1 MRILMICESF
11 RRLGGVAQIV
21 EELAA
26 EFALAGHATAIA
38 SNASADVILSRPARN
53 GVEYFDVDLPRR
65 KPVTWRH
72 PERLFRP
79 AVATDLA
86 RVFEAW
92 KPDLANIHGGL
103 RDRFPPVIAACSAA
117 RMPIVQSIHL
127 APDPDSRPGYA
138 IAAMSGAR
146 EMVFPSEFVK
156 REFAKI
162 VPEASGARVIRG
174 GFDLR
179 AAADSVPIRRSRPFL
194 FSAARFDL
202 RHKAVDT
209 LVSSFAL
216 IADEFPEL
224 DLLIAGGGADRP
236 RIEEMIVSAGL
247 SSRIEL
253 LGVRAHDELWGY
265 FKAALAFVMLSRM
278 PEGLPLVFFEAMGC
292 GVPVVATR
300 IGGNPELVLDGETG
314 LLVDNR
320 PESIA
325 NALSR
330 LVGDSE
336 LRAKLGAAAA
346 RLVNPDY
353 TWHAAAQH
361 YLDVFL
367 SCVG

>member
-1 MRILMICESF
+1 MICESF

-26 EFALAGHATAIA
+26 ELAVAGHATAIA

-53 GVEYFDVDLPRR
+53 GVEYFDVDLPRQ

-79 AVATDLA
+79 AVATDLVG
-86 RVFEAW
+86 VFEAW

-117 RMPIVQSIHL
+117 RVPIVQSIHL
-127 APDPDSRPGYA
+127 APERGLSPAYA
-138 IAAMSGAR
+138 IAAMSAAR
-146 EMVFPSEFVK
+146 DIVFPSEFVK
-156 REFAKI
+156 GEFEKI
-162 VPEASGARVIRG
+162 APEARRARVIRG
-174 GFDLR
+174 GFDLH
-179 AAADSVPIRRSRPFL
+179 AARNSGPILRSRPFL
-194 FSAARFDL
+194 FSASRFDL

-216 IADEFPEL
+216 IADEFPEI
-224 DLLIAGGGADRP
+224 DLLIAGGGSDRA
-236 RIEEMIVSAGL
+236 RIEEMIETAGL
-247 SSRIEL
+247 ASRIEL

-300 IGGNPELVLDGETG
+300 IGGNPEIVLDGETG
-314 LLVDNR
+314 LLSDNQ
-320 PESIA
+320 PESVA
-325 NALSR
+325 KALSR
-330 LVGDSE
+330 LIGDSE

-346 RLVNPDY
+346 RLVSAGY
-353 TWHAAAQH
+353 TWHAAAEH

-367 SCVG
+367 SLLR